1 MQTPTLG
8 HHLLPN
14 LRSIRWKDYSWD
26 HVPFLRLFLNPGLA
40 EVSLT
45 LPDDGPHLYRAAA
58 VSLIPTRNLT
68 TLHLEPIEQD
78 STSLDALHN
87 LLNEA
92 SKTIQLVYLNGEVST
107 AVIEKLLQLPNLHLL
122 CLSLPGAWISSP
134 EVAFPS
140 LKHLAVCYRE
150 AGSWLHVLR
159 NIPTPTLQELGVAF
173 SGSSPTYLQTLGS
186 SLLDARIDRT
196 LAVLECSSENEVP
209 LTEAGI
215 RPLLSFGRLT
225 TLKLTNSCTK
235 ERCGVQLNDSIISEL
250 ARALPQLTSLVL
262 GDIPC
267 RSPTPG
273 VTVASLVALSTNCV
287 DLDFL
292 RLHFNTNG
300 IVSCGTAYANPQ
312 MHKFACKL
320 RTLSVGSQP
329 LPSEPNDILLVT
341 FTILHIFPHVETIAH
356 KDGEWKQVK

>member
-1 MQTPTLG
+1 
-8 HHLLPN
+8 
-14 LRSIRWKDYSWD
+14 
-26 HVPFLRLFLNPGLA
+26 V
-40 EVSLT
+40 
-45 LPDDGPHLYRAAA
+45 
-58 VSLIPTRNLT
+58 
-68 TLHLEPIEQD
+68 
-78 STSLDALHN
+78 
-87 LLNEA
+87 
-92 SKTIQLVYLNGEVST
+92 
-107 AVIEKLLQLPNLHLL
+107 
-122 CLSLPGAWISSP
+122 
-134 EVAFPS
+134 FPS
-140 LKHLAVCYRE
+140 LKHLAICYRE

-159 NIPTPTLQELGVAF
+159 NILTPTLQELHVGF
-173 SGSSPTYLQTLGS
+173 LGSPPTYLQTLGS

-196 LAVLECSSENEVP
+196 LTILECSSENVIP
-209 LTEAGI
+209 LTESGI

-250 ARALPQLTSLVL
+250 ARGLPQLTSLVL

-292 RLHFNTNG
+292 RLHFNTND
-300 IVSCGTAYANPQ
+300 IVSRGTTYANPQ

-329 LPSEPNDILLVT
+329 LPSEPNDILLAT
-341 FTILHIFPHVETIAH
+341 FTILYIFPHVETIAH
-356 KDGEWKQVK
+356 KGGGWKQVERGVQLFRDVPRIVSLPTAN

>member
-1 MQTPTLG
+1 VSWVCHCLG
-8 HHLLPN
+8 LGSPPPPL
-14 LRSIRWKDYSWD
+14 
-26 HVPFLRLFLNPGLA
+26 
-40 EVSLT
+40 EV
-45 LPDDGPHLYRAAA
+45 
-58 VSLIPTRNLT
+58 V
-68 TLHLEPIEQD
+68 
-78 STSLDALHN
+78 
-87 LLNEA
+87 
-92 SKTIQLVYLNGEVST
+92 
-107 AVIEKLLQLPNLHLL
+107 
-122 CLSLPGAWISSP
+122 
-134 EVAFPS
+134 FPS
-140 LKHLAVCYRE
+140 LKHLAICYRE

-159 NIPTPTLQELGVAF
+159 NILTPTLQELHVGF
-173 SGSSPTYLQTLGS
+173 LGSPPTYLQTLGS

-196 LAVLECSSENEVP
+196 LTILECSSENVIP
-209 LTEAGI
+209 LTESGI

-250 ARALPQLTSLVL
+250 ARGLPQLTSLVL

-292 RLHFNTNG
+292 RLHFNTND
-300 IVSCGTAYANPQ
+300 IVSRGTTYANPQ

-329 LPSEPNDILLVT
+329 LPSEPNDILLAT
-341 FTILHIFPHVETIAH
+341 FTILYIFPHVETIAH
-356 KDGEWKQVK
+356 KGGGWKQVERGVQLFRDVPRIVSLPTAN